1 MPRRGANRSPALC
14 FGPASIFSH
23 LHPRSP
29 YSRLRRGGA
38 DETSDHLARALENP
52 SSWTTPPGGTAIAR
66 LDPATVTMDADGTRS
81 PLLRARGDGGGG
93 SGQLLDQALG
103 GSRRRRRRRSQA
115 ARGHLRPAQAAA
127 GRGRPY
133 AATRPGHGS
142 AGRFPG
148 APPPPPPRM
157 CRWCGWLERLRRS
170 PPLPFTRDLRS
181 LVQRGI
187 PRWIFFR
194 NC

>member
-1 MPRRGANRSPALC
+1 MPRRGANQSPALRSRP
-14 FGPASIFSH
+14 FGPASTFSH
-23 LHPRSP
+23 LHPCSP
-29 YSRLRRGGA
+29 YLRLRRGGA
-38 DETSDHLARALENP
+38 DETSDNLARALENP

-66 LDPATVTMDADGTRS
+66 LDPATVTMDANGTRS

-133 AATRPGHGS
+133 AATRPGHPRAASLGHILPLPPGCVGGVVGQS
-142 AGRFPG
+142 AFG
-148 APPPPPPRM
+148 APLP
-157 CRWCGWLERLRRS
+157 S
-170 PPLPFTRDLRS
+170 PLLGIFDPS
-181 LVQRGI
+181 L
-187 PRWIFFR
+187 
-194 NC
+194 